1 MSLTKNLE
9 FEKTS
14 FLTKTNSAFIEQ
26 MYLRYIN
33 NDPEL
38 PDSWKNY
45 FDDLGEEL
53 NIVANELKGP
63 TWSPIRK
70 EIQIDFQDTQI
81 KENEQTEEKTS
92 TSENQTQSNID
103 SIKAVELIR
112 AYRLRGHLL
121 AKLDP
126 LGLKQTE
133 YLEELHPEFY
143 GFKKSDY
150 KRNIFLNGVTNK
162 KNSNISEILQFVNK
176 TYCGPIGY
184 EYMHIS
190 NPEERI
196 WLRKRIEGEK
206 NPISFTKNGKEA
218 ILK

>member
-38 PDSWKNY
+38 PESWKSY
-45 FDDLGEEL
+45 FKDLGEEL
-53 NIVANELKGP
+53 NIVADELKGP

-81 KENEQTEEKTS
+81 KENEKTEEKTL
-92 TSENQTQSNID
+92 TSENQIQSNID

-126 LGLKQTE
+126 LRLKQTE
-133 YLEELHPEFY
+133 YLEELHPKFY
-143 GFKKSDY
+143 GFKKSD
-150 KRNIFLNGVTNK
+150 
-162 KNSNISEILQFVNK
+162 
-176 TYCGPIGY
+176 
-184 EYMHIS
+184 
-190 NPEERI
+190 
-196 WLRKRIEGEK
+196 
-206 NPISFTKNGKEA
+206 
-218 ILK
+218 

>member
-38 PDSWKNY
+38 PESWRGY
-45 FDDLGEEL
+45 FQELGEE
-53 NIVANELKGP
+53 IDIIANELKGP

-70 EIQIDFQDTQI
+70 EIIIDPQISEPKEEEVDDNKSVGSKNQI
-81 KENEQTEEKTS
+81 QN
-92 TSENQTQSNID
+92 NID

-126 LGLKQTE
+126 LGLKETE

-143 GFKKSDY
+143 GFKKKWLQTKHLS
-150 KRNIFLNGVTNK
+150 KR
-162 KNSNISEILQFVNK
+162 SN
-176 TYCGPIGY
+176 
-184 EYMHIS
+184 
-190 NPEERI
+190 
-196 WLRKRIEGEK
+196 
-206 NPISFTKNGKEA
+206 
-218 ILK
+218 